1 MHTKKTIMSLLVT
14 TFLMSCSNNIPAEE
28 KVITNS
34 PTNPKVNQHQIK
46 SKQKSPMPGD
56 PTYRPIRADFT
67 ESIKPPSGSLFDPQ
81 RAIGLYQL
89 NVHYKVGDMILVKLE
104 EKTSAKKSLDYKL
117 DKNGRFTLDPVT
129 LNAGPIHV
137 SNNDLN
143 AEYSQ
148 EKKFD
153 SSAQSTQKNS
163 LLGDIT
169 VYIREILPN
178 GNLVVAGEKWI
189 TLNKGEEYLRFS
201 GEIRANDIG
210 IDNSVSSVK
219 VGNRRI
225 EFSGKGEQQKN
236 QESSLLGKL
245 FKILD

>member
-1 MHTKKTIMSLLVT
+1 MPTKKIITYSLVIS
-14 TFLMSCSNNIPAEE
+14 FLTSCSSNITSEE

-34 PTNPKVNQHQIK
+34 STNPKT
-46 SKQKSPMPGD
+46 KQQQAIIQNKPPEPGN
-56 PTYRPIRADFT
+56 PNYRPIRANLSDP
-67 ESIKPPSGSLFDPQ
+67 IKPPSGSLFDPNKSL
-81 RAIGLYQL
+81 GLYQP
-89 NVHYKVGDMILVKLE
+89 NVHYKIGDMILVKLE
-104 EKTSAKKSLDYKL
+104 EKTAAKKSLNYKL
-117 DKNGRFTLDPVT
+117 DKNGHFILNPVT
-129 LNAGPIHV
+129 LKAGPINV
-137 SNNDLN
+137 DSNDLN

-178 GNLVVAGEKWI
+178 GNFVVAGEKWI

-210 IDNSVSSVK
+210 INNSISSVK

-225 EFSGKGEQQKN
+225 EFSGKGEQQSN
-236 QESSLLGKL
+236 QETSLLGKL